1 MGVQLV
7 FRGDRMKIKDL
18 KLLNFG
24 PFDECV
30 VKFAPRTEN
39 EGNVTIF
46 VGNNGS
52 GKTFL
57 LKSLGIL
64 LSWFVARVGS
74 EKSKG
79 RTIAE
84 SDITMG
90 ALGAFLEVTA
100 FDIEEA
106 YKWSLARSKKG
117 RKFDRKSAL
126 NALTSLVE
134 HYRSNLSTHP
144 EVSLPLFAF
153 YPVERVVLDIPL
165 RIKGTHDFEQLDG
178 YDSAL
183 SQGVGFRRFFEWFR
197 RREDIENEDGI
208 PAHMIECVQNIFKEK
223 KDDKAWEK
231 LKELQASSRDKQLTA
246 VRRAVE
252 TFMPEFSR
260 LRVQRKPHL
269 HMALDKNGET
279 FDVAQ
284 LSQGEKSL
292 MALVGDIARRLAM
305 MNPGLDNPLSGEGT
319 VLIDEADLHLHPGW
333 QRTLVA
339 NLVRTFPNCQFVM
352 TTHSPLMISDHKGV
366 VCYLLDDGKLTELE
380 DLFGLD
386 VNQVL
391 LEAMDTE
398 IRNEVISND
407 LDRFL
412 ECVQKGDEAGARKTC
427 SALEQVLPKNH
438 IELIRARLML
448 KKMRVMS

>member
-1 MGVQLV
+1 
-7 FRGDRMKIKDL
+7 MKIREL
-18 KLLNFG
+18 KLLGFG

-30 VKFAPRTEN
+30 LKLAPRTEN
-39 EGNVTIF
+39 EGNITIF
-46 VGNNGS
+46 VGNNGA

-57 LKSLGIL
+57 LKSLGVL

-79 RTIAE
+79 RLIAE
-84 SDITMG
+84 SDITVG

-100 FDIEEA
+100 FDFEEE
-106 YKWSLARSKKG
+106 YTWSLAKSKKG
-117 RKFDRKSAL
+117 RKFDRRSVLSAL
-126 NALTSLVE
+126 SSLAE
-134 HYRSNLSTHP
+134 HYRHKLSSQP

-165 RIKGTHDFEQLDG
+165 RIKGTHNFEQLDG

-183 SQGVGFRRFFEWFR
+183 SQGVDFRRFFEWFR
-197 RREDIENEDGI
+197 LREDIENEGGI
-208 PAHMIECVQNIFKEK
+208 PDHLIEHVQNIFKEK
-223 KDDKAWEK
+223 KDDQAWEK
-231 LKELQASSRDKQLTA
+231 LKELQASSRDKQLNA

-252 TFMPEFSR
+252 IFMPEFSR
-260 LRVQRKPHL
+260 LRVQRKPRL

-292 MALVGDIARRLAM
+292 MALIGDIARRLAM
-305 MNPGLDNPLSGEGT
+305 MNPGLDNPLRGEGT
-319 VLIDEADLHLHPGW
+319 VLIDEADLHLHPRW
-333 QRTLVA
+333 QRTLVS
-339 NLVRTFPNCQFVM
+339 NLVRTFPNCQFIM
-352 TTHSPLMISDHKGV
+352 TTHSPLVISDQKGV
-366 VCYLLDDGKLTELE
+366 VCYLLDNGELTELE

-398 IRNEVISND
+398 IRNEAISYD

-412 ECVQKGDEAGARKTC
+412 EFVQKGDEASAQKVC
-427 SALEQVLPKNH
+427 NALEHVLPKNH

-448 KKMRVMS
+448 KKMRVMY